1 MKTIHDFV
9 QGVDIKAPLTEDT
22 TLVKLRASMDS
33 KLDEAIKGW
42 KHAASDIAKARR
54 DASDS
59 AKTVHLHRLKAD
71 GAESGMHDARKPF
84 NSVEDAIA
92 HHENLLKLN
101 PGKKIKH
108 NLYIDGKMDRVLKE
122 EVIVTEAN
130 DDLQSQIE
138 KHLEPHI
145 KSFNDGQMDPDTLGQ
160 HCIDTAEKVSK
171 ESGHP
176 IKKVQ
181 DAVCNHIDK
190 QLGEEVIPLQ
200 ELGRHDEFEWVKGIK
215 ADQEEAER
223 KKEPPKP
230 ISATIP
236 PVKTSSFAVMH
247 HDGQGWKVTKHDSIE
262 GAAKEFARH
271 SKDPNKRVKIVNH
284 LGKVIHANHEAVDL
298 TDDEVNM
305 VNEDIEFHQDVI
317 SHLMSMA
324 KAIHTDK

>member
-1 MKTIHDFV
+1 MRTISDFV
-9 QGVDIKAPLTEDT
+9 NAVPGKESLVESEGATRMLSKMTAKLQEAAPTPEKA
-22 TLVKLRASMDS
+22 V
-33 KLDEAIKGW
+33 
-42 KHAASDIAKARR
+42 AKAV
-54 DASDS
+54 DH
-59 AKTVHLHRLKAD
+59 HLSPH
-71 GAESGMHDARKPF
+71 
-84 NSVEDAIA
+84 
-92 HHENLLKLN
+92 
-101 PGKKIKH
+101 IKE
-108 NLYIDGKMDRVLKE
+108 YQAGKMDADALGKKCV
-122 EVIVTEAN
+122 EVATKIA
-130 DDLQSQIE
+130 SE
-138 KHLEPHI
+138 K
-145 KSFNDGQMDPDTLGQ
+145 
-160 HCIDTAEKVSK
+160 
-171 ESGHP
+171 GHP
-176 IKKVQ
+176 VN
-181 DAVCNHIDK
+181 AVVSAIDK
-190 QLGEEVIPLQ
+190 HISSMLGEDVELLD